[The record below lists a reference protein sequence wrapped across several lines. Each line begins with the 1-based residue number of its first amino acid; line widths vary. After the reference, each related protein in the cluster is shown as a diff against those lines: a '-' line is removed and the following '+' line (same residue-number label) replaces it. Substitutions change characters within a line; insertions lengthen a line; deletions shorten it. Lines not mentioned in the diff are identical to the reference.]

1 MTASLPPLSS
11 VIATP
16 APTHHDHPA
25 KAQAVAA
32 ELKVWKS
39 WRGMRSQR
47 GESNPEK
54 QVGKAWKVDKQAAAQ
69 GLMATSGPT
78 VRASQPCLTTT
89 QAQVTNRTVLL
100 LSVCM
105 LFLFSISCQAV
116 EKEVS
121 TLHCKLVLHLDRF
134 AATCYQNF
142 LLLLLHRSEKEWRLN
157 EST

>member
-78 VRASQPCLTTT
+78 VRASQPCLST
-89 QAQVTNRTVLL
+89 QTQVTNGMVLLLLVCMHLVLL
-100 LSVCM
+100 LSGE
-105 LFLFSISCQAV
+105 Q
-116 EKEVS
+116 EKEVFTFQPDAVS
-121 TLHCKLVLHLDRF
+121 
-134 AATCYQNF
+134 
-142 LLLLLHRSEKEWRLN
+142 
-157 EST
+157 

>member
-78 VRASQPCLTTT
+78 VRASQPCLITT
-89 QAQVTNRTVLL
+89 QAQVANRMVLPL
-100 LSVCM
+100 TFSLHPFPSGP
-105 LFLFSISCQAV
+105 FLV
-116 EKEVS
+116 
-121 TLHCKLVLHLDRF
+121 R
-134 AATCYQNF
+134 
-142 LLLLLHRSEKEWRLN
+142 
-157 EST
+157 